1 MRPQSASS
9 GAGLSAPGSVVVG
22 PGGTTDVAISATA
35 TSQAAAGDDYGFLA
49 LRRGTTTRRVPYAF
63 FVTRPGLESYQARA
77 GRLRRQLGGNTIN
90 GPNRV
95 NVYRWPSAPFGHPP
109 DYASGAPV
117 FEEGAERLYLVP
129 HVGRPVVNLG
139 VSVIAATR
147 GSFINPWLLGSP
159 DENDVQGQAAT
170 PVNVNALTPDYR
182 LPVGAAATVFPS
194 LKRFWVAVDSSR
206 DDARAG
212 RCAAAMSCATG

>member
-1 MRPQSASS
+1 M
-9 GAGLSAPGSVVVG
+9 
-22 PGGTTDVAISATA
+22 
-35 TSQAAAGDDYGFLA
+35 
-49 LRRGTTTRRVPYAF
+49 
-63 FVTRPGLESYQARA
+63 
-77 GRLRRQLGGNTIN
+77 
-90 GPNRV
+90 
-95 NVYRWPSAPFGHPP
+95 
-109 DYASGAPV
+109 
-117 FEEGAERLYLVP
+117 FEEGAERLYIVP

-182 LPVGAAATVFPS
+182 LPVGAAAAVFPS

-206 DDARAG
+206 DEYTDG
-212 RCAAAMSCATG
+212 RCEAGTSCATG